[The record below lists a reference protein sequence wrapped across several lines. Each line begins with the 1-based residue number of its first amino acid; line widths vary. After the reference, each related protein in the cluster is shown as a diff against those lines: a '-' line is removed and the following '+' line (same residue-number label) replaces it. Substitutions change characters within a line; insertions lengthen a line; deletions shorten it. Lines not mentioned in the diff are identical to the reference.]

1 MLTNQKLSIKPKN
14 RQRQTAIIFIVL
26 FVASIIL
33 IFIPTIIGMDGM
45 NGGFALSFVAIF
57 LSMTFLITFVIY
69 LVMAKKFDAAVTDD
83 NMILHW
89 VYEKSEWMRFSE
101 KEFVVQKEEKRTLF
115 ILITVISFVVLA
127 VFSIVVRD
135 SWWIMVI
142 LFFGLTALLAF
153 VAFIVPKIQYA
164 NFKKT
169 TPEVYLASGC
179 AYLTGEFHCWSTLGA
194 ALEDAGLD
202 NNNMQINITYSYP
215 TRTGPSQTTVRIP
228 LPLRENA
235 KSEAETAI
243 SVLKKSNNL

>member
-1 MLTNQKLSIKPKN
+1 MPINQKLSIKPKN
-14 RQRQTAIIFIVL
+14 RQRQTAIIFMVL
-26 FVASIIL
+26 FVASVIL

-57 LSMTFLITFVIY
+57 LSISFIITSVVFF
-69 LVMAKKFDAAVTDD
+69 VMAKKFDAAFTKSDL
-83 NMILHW
+83 ILHW

-101 KEFVVQKEEKRTLF
+101 KEFVVQKGEKRALF
-115 ILITVISFVVLA
+115 ILITAISFVILV

-135 SWWIMVI
+135 SWRIMVI

-153 VAFIVPKIQYA
+153 VAFMVPKIQYA

-169 TPEVYLASGC
+169 TPEVYIASGC
-179 AYLTGEFHCWSTLGA
+179 VYLTGEFHCWSTLGA

-202 NNNMQINITYSYP
+202 NDNMQINITYSYP
-215 TRTGPSQTTVRIP
+215 TRTGRSQTTVRIP

-235 KSEAETAI
+235 KSEAEAAI